1 MLETIKQKVPKYSY
15 IRLGEDKATV
25 LPVDAL
31 HERATDIYSFD
42 AETNEIK
49 SVKYYKNENQR
60 KMNGWVYVLHTGSWG
75 GWFTKIITFIAAII
89 GSSLPITGYWMF
101 IRRIRKKHK

>member
-1 MLETIKQKVPKYSY
+1 MNS
-15 IRLGEDKATV
+15 
-25 LPVDAL
+25 
-31 HERATDIYSFD
+31 
-42 AETNEIK
+42 
-49 SVKYYKNENQR
+49 KYYKDENQR

-75 GWFTKIITFIAAII
+75 GWLTKIITFIAAII